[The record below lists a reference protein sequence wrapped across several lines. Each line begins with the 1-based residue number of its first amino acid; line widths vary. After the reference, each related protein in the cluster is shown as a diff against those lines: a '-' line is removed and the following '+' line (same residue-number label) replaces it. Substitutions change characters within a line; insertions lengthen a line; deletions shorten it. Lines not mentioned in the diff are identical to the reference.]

1 MGRTLTYPKL
11 PFNTVNRHNDRATY
25 DLSSIHSII
34 NTTQVL
40 HVSFNTGDSNND
52 NPFPA
57 ILPMIGAMGS
67 FEYPSADI
75 NEPMDCYLHGY
86 VSSRIMNLARAAS
99 ASSPSPG
106 VSTST
111 GTETGT
117 ETETTTE
124 NTKQGLPVCIAASKL
139 DGLVLSLTPNSH
151 SYNYRSAILHG
162 YASLVTDPAEKL
174 YAMRLMTDSVVAGRW
189 AGTRVPPDGAEMA
202 STAVLRVRVVGGSGK
217 IRDGGVSDER
227 KDSGDESVTG
237 RVWTGVVPVWETFGE
252 PVRDGDGRVGE
263 VPGYLAEFVERR
275 NAENRAY
282 AVGAVRGSQEGD
294 H

>member
-25 DLSSIHSII
+25 DLRTIHSII

-40 HVSFNTGDSNND
+40 HVSFNTGSTNND
-52 NPFPA
+52 SPFPA

-86 VSSRIMNLARAAS
+86 VSSRVMNLARAAS
-99 ASSPSPG
+99 ASTPPPAGSPAG
-106 VSTST
+106 TAET
-111 GTETGT
+111 ATETAAD
-117 ETETTTE
+117 
-124 NTKQGLPVCIAASKL
+124 KGLGIPVCIAASKL
-139 DGLVLSLTPNSH
+139 DGLILSLTPNSH

-162 YASLVTDPAEKL
+162 HASLVTDPAEKL
-174 YAMRLMTDSVVAGRW
+174 YAMRLVTDSVVTGRW
-189 AGTRVPPDGAEMA
+189 AATRVPPDGAEMA

-227 KDSGDESVTG
+227 KDSADESVTG

-252 PVRDGDGRVGE
+252 PVRDGDGRVDE
-263 VPGYLAEFVERR
+263 VPGYLREFVEGR

-282 AVGAVRGSQEGD
+282 AEGAVYGSKED